1 MTNCFFA
8 YCVAQRSAELQVRL
22 RTVVCLNQWR
32 GVDGVGNGV
41 TEVTV
46 ACCERAIKREREE
59 SHEIKPGVQK
69 RISSHSLFSPHFSLS
84 KSLLSITSEFS
95 SFTANF
101 VTVSF
106 KFYKAFR
113 DEKDV
118 MNPPAPVSSLPAEL
132 S

>member
-1 MTNCFFA
+1 M
-8 YCVAQRSAELQVRL
+8 L
-22 RTVVCLNQWR
+22 R
-32 GVDGVGNGV
+32 
-41 TEVTV
+41 
-46 ACCERAIKREREE
+46 EREIKREKKREE
-59 SHEIKPGVQK
+59 SQETMEEQSEECRNEHPLI
-69 RISSHSLFSPHFSLS
+69 LFFAPYFSLS
-84 KSLLSITSEFS
+84 TSLLSITSEFS
-95 SFTANF
+95 SFAANF